1 MLETSPAPT
10 LDPALGQYGSLQ
22 AQLLGN
28 HTGLS
33 GLPFT
38 AAGDSGGNGGGMMGF
53 KDLEDLDGHE
63 PARFN

>member
-1 MLETSPAPT
+1 
-10 LDPALGQYGSLQ
+10 
-22 AQLLGN
+22 LGN